1 VNNKC
6 QKVIIS
12 GVGTGG
18 HYFPAAVVARELLKR
33 NIEVL
38 FLVRRGYH
46 EEKVAHHYGL
56 NIFYITIHPFYGK
69 SVFRK
74 MIFFVSL
81 LYSIFRLHSVAK
93 DALGLTFGGFGSLP
107 VIISCLLHRRPLF
120 MFEPNRIPGRAT
132 KMFFSKARK
141 VFLGLPLMTVPKGNA
156 IVTGIPI
163 REDFKHISK
172 QYAKRVQRKRI
183 LFYGGSQGAQ
193 KLNNLA
199 IDLQAILP
207 QEYEIVIISG
217 ERDYAWVHS
226 KRNGRTKV
234 IPFTLNPWDEME
246 NADIIVSRSGALA
259 GYEILSSN
267 KPVIFVPFPFAV
279 DDHQYYN
286 AEFFT
291 RIGNAV
297 VIREKY
303 VTGHLIAEKII
314 EFIKSNAKKKVC
326 VTFDAEQ
333 RIADMILR
341 EMEYEKF

>member
-1 VNNKC
+1 M
-6 QKVIIS
+6 IIS

-18 HYFPAAVVARELLKR
+18 HYFPAAVVARELFKR
-33 NIEVL
+33 DIEVL

-46 EEKVAHHYGL
+46 EEKVARHYGL
-56 NIFYITIHPFYGK
+56 NIFYIKIHPFYGK

-74 MIFFVSL
+74 MIFIVSL
-81 LYSIFRLHSVAK
+81 LYSIYKLHSVTK

-107 VIISCLLHRRPLF
+107 VIISCLLHRRPLY

-141 VFLGLPLMTVPKGNA
+141 VFLGLPLMTVPKGNSM
-156 IVTGIPI
+156 VTGIPI

-172 QYAKRVQRKRI
+172 PYAKLVQRKRI

-199 IDLQAILP
+199 VELQTILP

-217 ERDYAWVHS
+217 ERDYEWVYS
-226 KRNGRTKV
+226 KRNGRTRV
-234 IPFTLNPWDEME
+234 IPFTLSPWDEIE

-267 KPVIFVPFPFAV
+267 RLVIFIPFPFAV
-279 DDHQYYN
+279 DNHQYYN

-297 VIREKY
+297 VIRERD
-303 VTGHLIAEKII
+303 VTGNLIAEKII
-314 EFIKSNAKKKVC
+314 DLIKRDVQKKTC
-326 VTFDAEQ
+326 ITFDAEQ

-341 EMEYEKF
+341 EM

>member
-1 VNNKC
+1 MNNKY

-18 HYFPAAVVARELLKR
+18 HYFPAAVVARELFKR
-33 NIEVL
+33 DIEVL

-46 EEKVAHHYGL
+46 EEKVARHYGL
-56 NIFYITIHPFYGK
+56 NIFYIKIHPFYGK

-74 MIFFVSL
+74 MIFIVSL
-81 LYSIFRLHSVAK
+81 LYSIYKLHSVTK

-107 VIISCLLHRRPLF
+107 VIISCLLHRRPLY

-141 VFLGLPLMTVPKGNA
+141 VFLGLPLMTVPKGNSM
-156 IVTGIPI
+156 VTGIPI

-172 QYAKRVQRKRI
+172 PYAKLVQRKRI

-199 IDLQAILP
+199 VELQAILP

-217 ERDYAWVHS
+217 ERDYEWVYS
-226 KRNGRTKV
+226 KRNGRTRV
-234 IPFTLNPWDEME
+234 IPFTLSPWDEIE

-267 KPVIFVPFPFAV
+267 RPVIFIPFPFAV
-279 DDHQYYN
+279 DNHQYYN

-297 VIREKY
+297 VIRERD
-303 VTGHLIAEKII
+303 VTGNLIAEKII
-314 EFIKSNAKKKVC
+314 DLIKRDVQKKAC
-326 VTFDAEQ
+326 ITFDAEQ

-341 EMEYEKF
+341 EM